1 MATSEHK
8 FSIDELIQALLRAQ
22 GIHEGH
28 WALNVEFLATGTA
41 ANSPVNP
48 DKTLPALL
56 VSVASATLVRTESL
70 VRGTVDAAVVNPRK
84 PVVAAKSTRAKK
96 AHTSTLQ

>member
-8 FSIDELIQALLRAQ
+8 FSIDELIHALLRAQ

-41 ANSPVNP
+41 ANSPAGP
-48 DKTLPALL
+48 GKTLPALL
-56 VSVASATLVRTESL
+56 VSVASATLVRTENATH
-70 VRGTVDAAVVNPRK
+70 GAIDAAVANPRQRAAAAK
-84 PVVAAKSTRAKK
+84 PVRVRK
-96 AHTSTLQ
+96 AQTNTLQ

>member
-28 WALNVEFLATGTA
+28 WALNVEFLATGAA
-41 ANSPVNP
+41 ANSPAGP
-48 DKTLPALL
+48 GKTLPALI
-56 VSVASATLVRTESL
+56 VSVASATLVRTEGPVL
-70 VRGTVDAAVVNPRK
+70 GAIDAAIANPRPRVAEAK
-84 PVVAAKSTRAKK
+84 PVRTRKP
-96 AHTSTLQ
+96 HTNTLQ

>member
-28 WALNVEFLATGTA
+28 WALNVEFLASGTA
-41 ANSPVNP
+41 ANSPVDP
-48 DKTLPALL
+48 TKTLPALL
-56 VSVASATLVRTESL
+56 VSVVSATLVRTENSA
-70 VRGTVDAAVVNPRK
+70 RGTVDAAVVNPRK
-84 PVVAAKSTRAKK
+84 RVATAKTARTRK
-96 AHTSTLQ
+96 AHASTLQ

>member
-8 FSIDELIQALLRAQ
+8 FSIDELIQALLRTQ

-41 ANSPVNP
+41 ANAPAGP
-48 DKTLPALL
+48 GKTLPALL
-56 VSVASATLVRTESL
+56 VSVNSATLVRTE
-70 VRGTVDAAVVNPRK
+70 GTVHGAIDAAVVNPRK
-84 PVVAAKSTRAKK
+84 RAVEARPARARKP
-96 AHTSTLQ
+96 HTSTLQ